1 MHFDLAIP
9 TQLSAALAPDI
20 FVMVAAMGLLLF
32 SVWNGNSESRRRA
45 VAIGSLVVTLVAAG
59 MVVWFMVRGTTATP
73 GIIAVDNFRWAA
85 DLIFLLATAIALIMG
100 LDYDRRED
108 YAPAEMYVLL
118 LFATAG
124 MMLLA
129 AARDL
134 MIVFLG
140 IELMSVAVYVL
151 AGIDRRSSRAA
162 EAALKYF
169 LLGAFATGF
178 LLYGIALIYGAA
190 GSTNL
195 LEIAT
200 YVTAAGG
207 IGDSPM
213 MQIGI
218 ALLLVGFAFKVAAA
232 PFHMWTPDVYEG
244 APTPY
249 TAYMAAAVKAGA
261 FAAFVRV
268 WLEAFPL
275 LPQTDA
281 SMAMALW
288 YLAVV
293 TMVVGNVVALA
304 QRNIKRMLA
313 YSSIAHAGYLLVA
326 IVVSTP
332 VGASA
337 FLFYL
342 VAYTLATM
350 GAFAVVMAVSSRGEG
365 RQQISDYAGLWQE
378 RPWLAI
384 AMAVFMLALLG
395 FPLFGGIGFF
405 AKWYVLEAAL
415 GQQKTY
421 LAIWLV
427 LTSVVSAGYYLYVVM
442 VMFMR
447 SRPHDAPALPPIP
460 GATRFVIAA
469 TVALILLF
477 GVYPQPVIRFA
488 RASTLIAPAIV
499 LPVPVPAGETPVAA
513 VPPRRP
519 SAGPLD
525 GPALFFRGTT
535 WPSRKASSG
544 STTSGASWV
553 GISRRRSRRSSAA
566 RTVRTGGS
574 MAPRERLPSA
584 ATTGRAAR
592 CSATRS

>member
-20 FVMVAAMGLLLF
+20 FVMVAAMGLLLI

-59 MVVWFMVRGTTATP
+59 MVGWFMVRGTTATP

-513 VPPRRP
+513 VPPR
-519 SAGPLD
+519 
-525 GPALFFRGTT
+525 
-535 WPSRKASSG
+535 
-544 STTSGASWV
+544 
-553 GISRRRSRRSSAA
+553 
-566 RTVRTGGS
+566 
-574 MAPRERLPSA
+574 
-584 ATTGRAAR
+584 
-592 CSATRS
+592 

>member
-1 MHFDLAIP
+1 MQFDLANP
-9 TQLSAALAPDI
+9 AHLSAALAPEI
-20 FVMVAAMGLLLF
+20 VVLVGAMVLLLV
-32 SVWNGNSESRRRA
+32 SVWDRESEHRRRG
-45 VAIGSLVVTLVAAG
+45 VAIGGIAVTLIAAA
-59 MVVWFMVRGTTATP
+59 VVGYYWWSGASATP

-85 DLIFLLATAIALIMG
+85 DFIFLLATAITLIMG
-100 LDYDRRED
+100 LDYDKRED
-108 YAPAEMYVLL
+108 YAPAEVHVLL
-118 LFATAG
+118 LFATSG

-140 IELMSVAVYVL
+140 IELMSIAVYVL
-151 AGIDRRSSRAA
+151 AGIDRRSSRGA

-195 LEIAT
+195 QAIAEV
-200 YVTAAGG
+200 VTSSGG
-207 IGDSPM
+207 IADMPM

-218 ALLLVGFAFKVAAA
+218 ALLLVGFGFKVAAA
-232 PFHMWTPDVYEG
+232 PFHMWAPDVYDG

-249 TAYMAAAVKAGA
+249 TAYMATAVKAGA
-261 FAAFVRV
+261 FAAFIRV

-281 SMAMALW
+281 SMATALW
-288 YLAVV
+288 YLAVL

-304 QRNIKRMLA
+304 QQNIKRLLA
-313 YSSIAHAGYLLVA
+313 YSSIAHAGYVLVA
-326 IVVSTP
+326 VVVGTST
-332 VGASA
+332 GSSA

-350 GAFAVVMAVSSRGEG
+350 GAFAVVMAVSAKGER
-365 RQQISDYAGLWQE
+365 RQQISDYAGLWRV
-378 RPWLAI
+378 RPWLAL
-384 AMAVFMLALLG
+384 AMAVYMLALLG
-395 FPLFGGIGFF
+395 FPIVGGIGFF
-405 AKWYVLEAAL
+405 AKYYVIDAAL
-415 GQQKTY
+415 EQSKNY

-447 SRPHDAPALPPIP
+447 PRPQDAPELPIVS
-460 GATRFVIAA
+460 GATRFVIGA

-488 RASTLIAPAIV
+488 RAGALMPVELAAPPIARDSP
-499 LPVPVPAGETPVAA
+499 PVA
-513 VPPRRP
+513 
-519 SAGPLD
+519 
-525 GPALFFRGTT
+525 GTL
-535 WPSRKASSG
+535 
-544 STTSGASWV
+544 
-553 GISRRRSRRSSAA
+553 A
-566 RTVRTGGS
+566 R
-574 MAPRERLPSA
+574 
-584 ATTGRAAR
+584 
-592 CSATRS
+592 

>member
-1 MHFDLAIP
+1 MHFDLSNPAHL
-9 TQLSAALAPDI
+9 TAALGPDI
-20 FVMVAAMGLLLF
+20 FVMVGAMVLLLF
-32 SVWNGNSESRRRA
+32 SVWNRDSESRRRA
-45 VAIGSLVVTLVAAG
+45 VAIGSLIVTVVAAG
-59 MVVWFMVRGTTATP
+59 LVVWYWWRGATSTV
-73 GIIAVDNFRWAA
+73 GIIAVDEFRWAA
-85 DLIFLLATAIALIMG
+85 DLIFLLATAIALVMG

-108 YAPAEMYVLL
+108 YAPAESHVLL
-118 LFATAG
+118 LFATSG

-151 AGIDRRSSRAA
+151 AGLDRRSSRGA

-190 GSTNL
+190 GSTKL
-195 LEIAT
+195 FEISSFIT
-200 YVTAAGG
+200 NAGG
-207 IGDSPM
+207 IGSAPM

-218 ALLLVGFAFKVAAA
+218 ALLLVGFGFKVAAV

-281 SMAMALW
+281 SMSLALW

-313 YSSIAHAGYLLVA
+313 YSSIAHAGYILVA
-326 IVVSTP
+326 IVAGTAI
-332 VGASA
+332 GASA

-365 RQQISDYAGLWQE
+365 RQQISDYAGLWRE
-378 RPWLAI
+378 RPWLAL

-415 GQQKTY
+415 DQNKTY

-427 LTSVVSAGYYLYVVM
+427 LTSVASAGYYLYVVM

-447 SRPHDAPALPPIP
+447 PRPHDAPVLPAVP

-488 RASTLIAPAIV
+488 RAGTLVTPAIAA
-499 LPVPVPAGETPVAA
+499 PTPAGDSLVVAA
-513 VPPRRP
+513 
-519 SAGPLD
+519 
-525 GPALFFRGTT
+525 
-535 WPSRKASSG
+535 PSR
-544 STTSGASWV
+544 
-553 GISRRRSRRSSAA
+553 
-566 RTVRTGGS
+566 
-574 MAPRERLPSA
+574 
-584 ATTGRAAR
+584 
-592 CSATRS
+592 

>member
-1 MHFDLAIP
+1 MQFDLSIP
-9 TQLSAALAPDI
+9 AQLSAALAPDI
-20 FVMVAAMGLLLF
+20 FLIVGAMVLLLF
-32 SVWNGNSESRRRA
+32 SVWKRDSESRRRA
-45 VAIGSLVVTLVAAG
+45 TAIGSLVVTLGAAAII
-59 MVVWFMVRGTTATP
+59 VWYMWRDAAATP
-73 GIIAVDNFRWAA
+73 GIIAVDDFRWAA

-108 YAPAEMYVLL
+108 YAPGEAHVLL
-118 LFATAG
+118 LFATSG

-134 MIVFLG
+134 IIVFLG

-190 GSTNL
+190 GSTKL
-195 LEIAT
+195 SDIAAF
-200 YVTAAGG
+200 VAREGG
-207 IGDSPM
+207 IAGAPM

-281 SMAMALW
+281 PMALALW

-326 IVVSTP
+326 IVAGTP
-332 VGASA
+332 IGASA

-350 GAFAVVMAVSSRGEG
+350 GAFAVVMAVSTPGEG
-365 RQQISDYAGLWQE
+365 RQQISDYAGLWRE
-378 RPWLAI
+378 RPWLAL

-415 GQQKTY
+415 DQSKTY
-421 LAIWLV
+421 LAIWVV
-427 LTSVVSAGYYLYVVM
+427 LTSVVSAGYYVYVIM

-447 SRPHDAPALPPIP
+447 PRPDDAPALPPVP

-477 GVYPQPVIRFA
+477 GVYPQPVLRFA
-488 RASTLIAPAIV
+488 RASTLVSPAIAAPLPVGESPVAVAPA
-499 LPVPVPAGETPVAA
+499 
-513 VPPRRP
+513 R
-519 SAGPLD
+519 
-525 GPALFFRGTT
+525 
-535 WPSRKASSG
+535 
-544 STTSGASWV
+544 
-553 GISRRRSRRSSAA
+553 
-566 RTVRTGGS
+566 
-574 MAPRERLPSA
+574 
-584 ATTGRAAR
+584 
-592 CSATRS
+592 

>member
-9 TQLSAALAPDI
+9 AQLSAALAPEI
-20 FVMVAAMGLLLF
+20 FVVVGAMVLLLF
-32 SVWNGNSESRRRA
+32 SVWNRESETRRRA
-45 VAIGSLVVTLVAAG
+45 VAIGSLVVTLGAAAIIIWYMWSG
-59 MVVWFMVRGTTATP
+59 ATATQ
-73 GIIAVDNFRWAA
+73 GLIAVDDFRWAA

-108 YAPAEMYVLL
+108 YAPAESHVLL
-118 LFATAG
+118 LFATSG

-134 MIVFLG
+134 MLVFLG
-140 IELMSVAVYVL
+140 IELMSIAVYVL
-151 AGIDRRSSRAA
+151 AGVDRRSSRAA

-190 GSTNL
+190 GSTQL
-195 LEIAT
+195 VEIAAFIT
-200 YVTAAGG
+200 EGGG
-207 IGDSPM
+207 IGNAPM

-275 LPQTDA
+275 LPQTDG
-281 SMAMALW
+281 SMALALW

-313 YSSIAHAGYLLVA
+313 YSSIAHAGYILVA
-326 IVVSTP
+326 IVAGTSL
-332 VGASA
+332 GASA

-350 GAFAVVMAVSSRGEG
+350 GAFAVVMAISTRGEG
-365 RQQISDYAGLWQE
+365 RQQISDYAGLWRV
-378 RPWLAI
+378 RPWLALS
-384 AMAVFMLALLG
+384 MAVFMLALLG

-405 AKWYVLEAAL
+405 AKWYVLDAAL
-415 GQQKTY
+415 DQNKTY

-447 SRPHDAPALPPIP
+447 PRPADAPVLPAVP
-460 GATRFVIAA
+460 GATRFIIGA
-469 TVALILLF
+469 TVVLILLF

-488 RASTLIAPAIV
+488 RSSTLVTPALAAP
-499 LPVPVPAGETPVAA
+499 PAVGDTPVAA
-513 VPPRRP
+513 
-519 SAGPLD
+519 
-525 GPALFFRGTT
+525 
-535 WPSRKASSG
+535 
-544 STTSGASWV
+544 
-553 GISRRRSRRSSAA
+553 
-566 RTVRTGGS
+566 
-574 MAPRERLPSA
+574 AP
-584 ATTGRAAR
+584 
-592 CSATRS
+592 TR

>member
-9 TQLSAALAPDI
+9 AQLLAALAPDI
-20 FVMVAAMGLLLF
+20 FVMVGAMVLLLF
-32 SVWNGNSESRRRA
+32 AVWKGDTESRRRA
-45 VAIGSLVVTLVAAG
+45 VGIGSLIVTIIAAG
-59 MVVWFMVRGTTATP
+59 LVVWFMWNDATATA

-85 DLIFLLATAIALIMG
+85 DLIVLLGTAIALIMG
-100 LDYDRRED
+100 LDYDRREN
-108 YAPAEMYVLL
+108 YAPAESHVLL
-118 LFATAG
+118 LLATSG

-151 AGIDRRSSRAA
+151 AGVDRRSSRAA

-178 LLYGIALIYGAA
+178 LLYGIALIYGAT

-195 LEIAT
+195 LAIAGV
-200 YVTAAGG
+200 VTSAGG
-207 IGDSPM
+207 IGSSPM

-218 ALLLVGFAFKVAAA
+218 ALLLVGFAFKVAAV

-281 SMAMALW
+281 SMARALW
-288 YLAVV
+288 YLAVI
-293 TMVVGNVVALA
+293 TMIVGNVVALA
-304 QRNIKRMLA
+304 QRNIKRLLA

-326 IVVSTP
+326 IVVGTP
-332 VGASA
+332 LGSSA

-365 RQQISDYAGLWQE
+365 RQQLSDYAGLWQV

-395 FPLFGGIGFF
+395 FPVVGGMGFI
-405 AKWYVLEAAL
+405 AKWNVLQAAL
-415 GQQKTY
+415 EQNKNY

-427 LTSVVSAGYYLYVVM
+427 ITSVVSAGYYLYVVM

-447 SRPHDAPALPPIP
+447 ARPHDAPVLAATP
-460 GATRFVIAA
+460 GATRFIIAA
-469 TVALILLF
+469 TAALILFF
-477 GVYPQPVIRFA
+477 GIFPQPVLRFA
-488 RASTLIAPAIV
+488 RDGTLQSPSVVAPTTV
-499 LPVPVPAGETPVAA
+499 NDVPVAA
-513 VPPRRP
+513 
-519 SAGPLD
+519 A
-525 GPALFFRGTT
+525 PAR
-535 WPSRKASSG
+535 
-544 STTSGASWV
+544 
-553 GISRRRSRRSSAA
+553 
-566 RTVRTGGS
+566 
-574 MAPRERLPSA
+574 
-584 ATTGRAAR
+584 
-592 CSATRS
+592 

>member
-1 MHFDLAIP
+1 MHFDLSIP
-9 TQLSAALAPDI
+9 AQLSAALAPEI
-20 FVMVAAMGLLLF
+20 FLIVGAMVLLLF
-32 SVWNGNSESRRRA
+32 AVWKRDSESRRRA
-45 VAIGSLVVTLVAAG
+45 VAIGSLFVTLVTAG
-59 MVVWFMVRGTTATP
+59 IVVWYMWRGATSTV

-85 DLIFLLATAIALIMG
+85 DLIFLLATAIALVMG

-108 YAPAEMYVLL
+108 YAPGEAYVLL
-118 LFATAG
+118 LFATSG

-151 AGIDRRSSRAA
+151 AGIDRRSNRAA

-195 LEIAT
+195 QEIAASI
-200 YVTAAGG
+200 AASGG
-207 IGDSPM
+207 IAESPM
-213 MQIGI
+213 MQVGI

-281 SMAMALW
+281 PMAMALW
-288 YLAVV
+288 YLAVI

-326 IVVSTP
+326 IVVGTP
-332 VGASA
+332 IGSSA

-350 GAFAVVMAVSSRGEG
+350 GAFTVVMAISSRGEG
-365 RQQISDYAGLWQE
+365 RQQISDYAGLWRE
-378 RPWLAI
+378 KPWLAI

-405 AKWYVLEAAL
+405 AKYYVLEAAL
-415 GQQKTY
+415 DQQKTY

-447 SRPHDAPALPPIP
+447 SRPADAPALPAIP

-488 RASTLIAPAIV
+488 RAGTLAAPAMV
-499 LPVPVPAGETPVAA
+499 LPAPAGDVPVAA
-513 VPPRRP
+513 VPPR
-519 SAGPLD
+519 
-525 GPALFFRGTT
+525 
-535 WPSRKASSG
+535 
-544 STTSGASWV
+544 
-553 GISRRRSRRSSAA
+553 
-566 RTVRTGGS
+566 
-574 MAPRERLPSA
+574 
-584 ATTGRAAR
+584 
-592 CSATRS
+592 

>member
-9 TQLSAALAPDI
+9 AQLSAALAPDI
-20 FVMVAAMGLLLF
+20 FVMVGAMALLLF
-32 SVWNGNSESRRRA
+32 AVWKGDTESRRRA
-45 VAIGSLVVTLVAAG
+45 VGIGSLIVTIIAAG
-59 MVVWFMVRGTTATP
+59 LVVWFMWNDATATA

-85 DLIFLLATAIALIMG
+85 DLIVLLGTAIALIMG
-100 LDYDRRED
+100 LDYDRREN
-108 YAPAEMYVLL
+108 YAPAESHVLL
-118 LFATAG
+118 LLATSG

-151 AGIDRRSSRAA
+151 AGVDRRSSRAA

-178 LLYGIALIYGAA
+178 LLYGIALIYGAT

-195 LEIAT
+195 LAIADV
-200 YVTAAGG
+200 VTSAGG
-207 IGDSPM
+207 IGSSPM

-218 ALLLVGFAFKVAAA
+218 ALLLVGFAFKVAAV

-281 SMAMALW
+281 PMARALW
-288 YLAVV
+288 YLAVI

-304 QRNIKRMLA
+304 QRNIKRLLA

-326 IVVSTP
+326 IVVGTP
-332 VGASA
+332 LGSSA

-365 RQQISDYAGLWQE
+365 RQQLSDYAGLWQV

-395 FPLFGGIGFF
+395 FPVVGGMGFI
-405 AKWYVLEAAL
+405 AKWNVLQAAL
-415 GQQKTY
+415 EQNKNY

-427 LTSVVSAGYYLYVVM
+427 ITSVVSAGYYLYVVM

-447 SRPHDAPALPPIP
+447 ARPHDAPVLAATP
-460 GATRFVIAA
+460 GATRFIIAA
-469 TVALILLF
+469 TAALILFF
-477 GVYPQPVIRFA
+477 GILPQPVLRFA
-488 RASTLIAPAIV
+488 RVSTLQSPSAVAPTTANDV
-499 LPVPVPAGETPVAA
+499 PVAA
-513 VPPRRP
+513 
-519 SAGPLD
+519 A
-525 GPALFFRGTT
+525 PAR
-535 WPSRKASSG
+535 
-544 STTSGASWV
+544 
-553 GISRRRSRRSSAA
+553 
-566 RTVRTGGS
+566 
-574 MAPRERLPSA
+574 
-584 ATTGRAAR
+584 
-592 CSATRS
+592 

>member
-9 TQLSAALAPDI
+9 AQLTAALAPDI
-20 FVMVAAMGLLLF
+20 VVMVGAMVLLLF
-32 SVWNGNSESRRRA
+32 SVWNRESEQRRRA
-45 VAIGSLVVTLVAAG
+45 VAIGSLVVIAAAAAVIIWYMRSG
-59 MVVWFMVRGTTATP
+59 ATSTV
-73 GIIAVDNFRWAA
+73 GIIAVDDFRWAS

-108 YAPAEMYVLL
+108 YAPGESHVLL
-118 LFATAG
+118 LLATSG

-140 IELMSVAVYVL
+140 IELMSVSVYVL

-190 GSTNL
+190 GSTRL
-195 LEIAT
+195 ADIASFIT
-200 YVTAAGG
+200 REGG
-207 IGDSPM
+207 IGGTPM
-213 MQIGI
+213 MQVGI

-281 SMAMALW
+281 SMALALW
-288 YLAVV
+288 YLAVI

-313 YSSIAHAGYLLVA
+313 YSSIAHAGYILVA
-326 IVVSTP
+326 IVAGTP
-332 VGASA
+332 IGASA

-350 GAFAVVMAVSSRGEG
+350 GAFAVVMAVSSPGEG
-365 RQQISDYAGLWQE
+365 RQQISDYSGLWRE
-378 RPWLAI
+378 RPWLAL

-395 FPLFGGIGFF
+395 FPAFGGIGFF

-415 GQQKTY
+415 EQNKTY

-447 SRPHDAPALPPIP
+447 QRPEGAPALPAVP
-460 GATRFVIAA
+460 GATRFIIAA
-469 TVALILLF
+469 AVVLILLF

-488 RASTLIAPAIV
+488 RASTLVAPAAV
-499 LPVPVPAGETPVAA
+499 VPAPAGGAPVA
-513 VPPRRP
+513 
-519 SAGPLD
+519 SA
-525 GPALFFRGTT
+525 PA
-535 WPSRKASSG
+535 S
-544 STTSGASWV
+544 
-553 GISRRRSRRSSAA
+553 
-566 RTVRTGGS
+566 
-574 MAPRERLPSA
+574 E
-584 ATTGRAAR
+584 
-592 CSATRS
+592 

>member
-1 MHFDLAIP
+1 MRFDLSNPAH
-9 TQLSAALAPDI
+9 LSAALAPDI
-20 FVMVAAMGLLLF
+20 LVLVGAMVLLLV
-32 SVWNGNSESRRRA
+32 SVWNKESEYRRRQ
-45 VAIGSLVVTLVAAG
+45 VAIGALVITLLAA
-59 MVVWFMVRGTTATP
+59 VVVVYYWWTGASAAP

-85 DLIFLLATAIALIMG
+85 NLIFLLATAFTLLMG
-100 LDYDRRED
+100 LDYDERED
-108 YAPAEMYVLL
+108 YAPAEAHVLL
-118 LFATAG
+118 LFATSG

-140 IELMSVAVYVL
+140 IELMSIAVYVL
-151 AGIDRRSSRAA
+151 AGIDRRSSRGA

-195 LEIAT
+195 QAIGE
-200 YVTAAGG
+200 VVAASGG
-207 IGDSPM
+207 IADAPM

-218 ALLLVGFAFKVAAA
+218 ALLLVGFAFKVAVA
-232 PFHMWTPDVYEG
+232 PFHMWAPDVYDG

-249 TAYMAAAVKAGA
+249 TAYMATAVKAGA

-281 SMAMALW
+281 AMATALW
-288 YLAVV
+288 YLAVL

-304 QRNIKRMLA
+304 QQSIKRLLA
-313 YSSIAHAGYLLVA
+313 YSSIAHAGYVMVA
-326 IVVSTP
+326 IVVGTP
-332 VGASA
+332 IGASA

-342 VAYTLATM
+342 VAYTLATV
-350 GAFAVVMAVSSRGEG
+350 GAFAVVMAVSAKGER
-365 RQQISDYAGLWQE
+365 RQQISDYAGLWRV
-378 RPWLAI
+378 RPWLAL
-384 AMAVFMLALLG
+384 AMAVYMLALLG
-395 FPLFGGIGFF
+395 FPIVGGIGFF
-405 AKWYVLEAAL
+405 AKWYVIEAAL
-415 GQQKTY
+415 EQSKNY

-447 SRPHDAPALPPIP
+447 PRPQDAPELPLVP
-460 GATRFVIAA
+460 GATRFVIGT

-488 RASTLIAPAIV
+488 RAGTLLPMDLAAPAV
-499 LPVPVPAGETPVAA
+499 AGDASPVA
-513 VPPRRP
+513 
-519 SAGPLD
+519 
-525 GPALFFRGTT
+525 GT
-535 WPSRKASSG
+535 
-544 STTSGASWV
+544 
-553 GISRRRSRRSSAA
+553 
-566 RTVRTGGS
+566 
-574 MAPRERLPSA
+574 RER
-584 ATTGRAAR
+584 
-592 CSATRS
+592 

>member
-9 TQLSAALAPDI
+9 AQLSAALAPDI
-20 FVMVAAMGLLLF
+20 FVMVGAMVLLLF
-32 SVWNGNSESRRRA
+32 SVWNRESETRRRA
-45 VAIGSLVVTLVAAG
+45 VAIGSLVVTLGAAAII
-59 MVVWFMVRGTTATP
+59 VWYMWSGATATQGP
-73 GIIAVDNFRWAA
+73 IAVDDFRWAA

-108 YAPAEMYVLL
+108 YAPAETHVLL
-118 LFATAG
+118 LFATSG

-134 MIVFLG
+134 MLVFLG
-140 IELMSVAVYVL
+140 IELMSIAVYVL
-151 AGIDRRSSRAA
+151 AGVDRRSSRAA

-190 GSTNL
+190 GSTKL
-195 LEIAT
+195 VEIAAFIT
-200 YVTAAGG
+200 QDGG
-207 IGDSPM
+207 IGNAPM
-213 MQIGI
+213 MQVGI

-275 LPQTDA
+275 LPQTDG
-281 SMAMALW
+281 SMALALW
-288 YLAVV
+288 YLAVI

-313 YSSIAHAGYLLVA
+313 YSSIAHAGYILVA
-326 IVVSTP
+326 VVAGTSL
-332 VGASA
+332 GASA

-350 GAFAVVMAVSSRGEG
+350 GAFAVVMAISTRGEG
-365 RQQISDYAGLWQE
+365 RQQISDYAGLWRE
-378 RPWLAI
+378 RPWLALS
-384 AMAVFMLALLG
+384 MAVFMLALLG

-415 GQQKTY
+415 DQNKTY

-447 SRPHDAPALPPIP
+447 PRPADAPVLPTVP
-460 GATRFVIAA
+460 GATRFIIGA
-469 TVALILLF
+469 TVVLILLF

-488 RASTLIAPAIV
+488 RSSTLVTPALAAPSAV
-499 LPVPVPAGETPVAA
+499 GDAPVAA
-513 VPPRRP
+513 
-519 SAGPLD
+519 A
-525 GPALFFRGTT
+525 PAR
-535 WPSRKASSG
+535 
-544 STTSGASWV
+544 
-553 GISRRRSRRSSAA
+553 
-566 RTVRTGGS
+566 
-574 MAPRERLPSA
+574 
-584 ATTGRAAR
+584 
-592 CSATRS
+592 